1 MVKYNQNCTLILN
14 TKYNSTIKVDG
25 IEFRSILTVWT
36 SVSKSDYYCFQ
47 SNDHDGWKYLSLMSV

>member
-1 MVKYNQNCTLILN
+1 MVEYNQDCPLILN

-47 SNDHDGWKYLSLMSV
+47 SNDYDGWKYLSLMSV